1 MLQAFKDYALDRGKF
16 AGEQEKDES
25 A

>member
-1 MLQAFKDYALDRGKF
+1 MVQAFKDYALDRGKF